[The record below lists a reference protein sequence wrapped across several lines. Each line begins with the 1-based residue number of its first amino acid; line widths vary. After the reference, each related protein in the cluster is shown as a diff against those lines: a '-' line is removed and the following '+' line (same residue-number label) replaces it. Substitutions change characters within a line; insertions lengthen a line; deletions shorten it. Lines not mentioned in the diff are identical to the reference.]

1 MINKAIKKLVS
12 KNFLCFASRQKQ
24 YKIINYNK
32 YIISRNVSNIRN
44 DLFDDI
50 PDEEIDK
57 DKLIYLVKN
66 IQMIDLKE
74 KGILNNISNLLKSH
88 INQFNI
94 DEIYL
99 IIHSFSKL
107 NFTKYSL
114 YNNFVKIIMTKKPV
128 INTRILTQI
137 LIDFHKTSSLDLN
150 ALTFFTQYYINN
162 LVKSFSLFDLSMILY
177 IFNKYN
183 YNDFITVNKICQ
195 TISEH
200 FIPIIDEDKGVLTT
214 ILLSLSVLNLNYEIY
229 SSFLKLHVYT
239 NYERFEIKYLCNIS
253 YSIVLWLARGS
264 VKDKFLCELL
274 KSIVFL
280 LINNM
285 HKLKNDELKQ
295 LHIVLYFLRATEENY
310 KDAIKKLEKKNIK
323 NTITVSKM
331 QQQVEKIFTE
341 IGLNVDK
348 EFPVGPYMLD
358 FALKKKKIYI
368 EVNGFTHYY
377 TFDGKINNKT
387 NLKYFILNKLK
398 WKIITIE
405 YMDWKNKSKDDKIKY
420 IETNILEKIK

>member
-114 YNNFVKIIMTKKPV
+114 YNNFVKIIMTK
-128 INTRILTQI
+128 
-137 LIDFHKTSSLDLN
+137 
-150 ALTFFTQYYINN
+150 
-162 LVKSFSLFDLSMILY
+162 
-177 IFNKYN
+177 
-183 YNDFITVNKICQ
+183 
-195 TISEH
+195 
-200 FIPIIDEDKGVLTT
+200 
-214 ILLSLSVLNLNYEIY
+214 
-229 SSFLKLHVYT
+229 
-239 NYERFEIKYLCNIS
+239 
-253 YSIVLWLARGS
+253 
-264 VKDKFLCELL
+264 
-274 KSIVFL
+274 
-280 LINNM
+280 
-285 HKLKNDELKQ
+285 
-295 LHIVLYFLRATEENY
+295 RA
-310 KDAIKKLEKKNIK
+310 
-323 NTITVSKM
+323 
-331 QQQVEKIFTE
+331 
-341 IGLNVDK
+341 IG
-348 EFPVGPYMLD
+348 P
-358 FALKKKKIYI
+358 
-368 EVNGFTHYY
+368 
-377 TFDGKINNKT
+377 
-387 NLKYFILNKLK
+387 
-398 WKIITIE
+398 
-405 YMDWKNKSKDDKIKY
+405 
-420 IETNILEKIK
+420 